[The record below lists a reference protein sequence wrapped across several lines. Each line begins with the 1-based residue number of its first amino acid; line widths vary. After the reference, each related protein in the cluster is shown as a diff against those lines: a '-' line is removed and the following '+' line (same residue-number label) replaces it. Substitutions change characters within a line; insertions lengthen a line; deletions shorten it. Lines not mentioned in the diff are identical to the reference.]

1 MKKLNTLTLQFKD
14 ARSYF
19 QANTILNLA
28 FNFLDSHLKYDT
40 NTVQGNLDEYKITI
54 NLSFTQSSENYKL
67 REILDLFEEL
77 DFLAEE
83 EETES
88 EED

>member
-14 ARSYF
+14 TRSYF
-19 QANTILNLA
+19 RANTILNLA
-28 FNFLDSHLKYDT
+28 FNFLDSQYDT
-40 NTVQGNLDEYKITI
+40 NTIQGNLDDNEYKIII

-67 REILDLFEEL
+67 REILDLFDEM
-77 DFLAEE
+77 DFLAE